1 MNAISCRLLP
11 ALVIG
16 FIAVTVACGSDDE
29 TPDDPFP
36 GVFRAG
42 LYSRTEDGTTYELN
56 FGALGRFT
64 LKADGADH
72 RAGTYTFVG
81 TSLGEINN
89 AFAFIDESE
98 APEECA
104 EEDEP
109 GVYRW
114 LFNAGDNT
122 LSLNVFDE
130 TCDDRK
136 DELESDEW
144 LKQPD
149 PSPTPAPAAAR

>member
-1 MNAISCRLLP
+1 MKAIARRLLP
-11 ALVIG
+11 ALVLG
-16 FIAVTVACGSDDE
+16 FIAITVACGSDAE
-29 TPDDPFP
+29 TPADPFP

-56 FGALGRFT
+56 FGGIGRFT

-72 RAGTYTFVG
+72 RAGSYTFVG
-81 TSLGEINN
+81 TSFEVIND
-89 AFAFIDESE
+89 AFAFIDES
-98 APEECA
+98 APVECA

-109 GVYRW
+109 GVYKW
-114 LFNAGDNT
+114 SFNAGDNT
-122 LSLNVFDE
+122 LSLDVFDE

-149 PSPTPAPAAAR
+149 PTPTPAPAAAR